1 MIEER
6 IEGRFDGSSDT
17 VTYMYTSSIYTKEAL
32 RCSQRGNANLSQQ
45 AQPGRG
51 KKVGRAALTGVGKD
65 AVRAKQGDG

>member
-1 MIEER
+1 M
-6 IEGRFDGSSDT
+6 
-17 VTYMYTSSIYTKEAL
+17 TYMNTSIYTKEAL

-51 KKVGRAALTGVGKD
+51 KKGGRAALTGVGKD